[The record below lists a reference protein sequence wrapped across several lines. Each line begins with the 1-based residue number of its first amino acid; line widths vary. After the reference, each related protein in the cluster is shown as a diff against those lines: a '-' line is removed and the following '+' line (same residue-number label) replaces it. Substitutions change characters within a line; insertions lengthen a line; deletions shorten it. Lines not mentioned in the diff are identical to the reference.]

1 MALFTLDL
9 FFQASKHY
17 SPIRIRRFSNQP
29 QLQQQNEMGIIIE
42 TKLNLAKT
50 LRENVVTI
58 IGKLLFGNPAINLQ
72 PNEITSLMQLHALIS
87 TRQYPSTNLLELIRK
102 INGFETKINYITVF
116 QHLEQTLPFGYK
128 RLAATCLQA
137 LYRGCWDLFIND
149 VDFNVLKGISK
160 DAEKYAQ
167 SLSQTELDTTQT
179 IMEVIPRMLANN
191 QIVSTTDLIAGLL
204 VNVPIAMQTP
214 EVSYTESIMY
224 NYLLK
229 LHEGA
234 YVTNQ
239 QLGNSKDLVIYVLE
253 GLLAIPEVNNEIK
266 RIIQTLI
273 PFFIHGPIDDIN
285 LRKAIDPLNI
295 KFMKTAL
302 ANNTINLSNLLN
314 ILTPENFPNDLI
326 VARKQVISLEKLK
339 LLDSSKIFADFNMFE
354 YRTIEE
360 LLLAVLNKLQNTSIP
375 PNLSGVVKALY
386 ANAKIAFDTAPKY
399 LSSDLQVDQLLGS
412 FSNIQNQVLMQAI
425 NALKMELINTDINW
439 RKELQGRFEYG
450 SCSQARKCLGIMLA
464 TLAQTPRF
472 QIPNILGAIKLYFD
486 EVDGNGNLREI
497 SRRQIPE
504 PKLGLSHAKAVPT
517 QHYPTSMFPFR
528 KQTYYR
534 QPMRIDM
541 SIKKFHDR
549 NNCDI
554 PVSLNLERIRL
565 SLMYYNYIKSLGL
578 QTFIPK
584 VPYLRS
590 NVGSRRFTDNSDIN
604 HMTYIYNL

>member
-1 MALFTLDL
+1 
-9 FFQASKHY
+9 
-17 SPIRIRRFSNQP
+17 
-29 QLQQQNEMGIIIE
+29 MGIIIE
-42 TKLNLAKT
+42 TKLKLAKN
-50 LRENVVTI
+50 LRENVITI

-102 INGFETKINYITVF
+102 INGFETKINYITLF
-116 QHLEQTLPFGYK
+116 QHLEQTLPFGYN
-128 RLAATCLQA
+128 RLASTCLQA
-137 LYRGCWDLFIND
+137 LYRGSWDAFIND
-149 VDFNVLKGISK
+149 VDFNVLKGISR

-167 SLSQTELDTTQT
+167 TLTQTELDTTQT
-179 IMEVIPRMLANN
+179 IMEVIPRMLENN

-204 VNVPIAMQTP
+204 VNVPIAIQTP
-214 EVSYTESIMY
+214 EVSYTESVMY

-234 YVTNQ
+234 HVTNQ

-266 RIIQTLI
+266 RIIQTLL
-273 PFFIHGPIDDIN
+273 PFFVHRPMDDIN

-302 ANNTINLSNLLN
+302 ANNTINLSNLLS

-339 LLDSSKIFADFNMFE
+339 LLDSSKIFADFNLFE

-360 LLLAVLNKLQNTSIP
+360 LLLAVLNQLQITSIP
-375 PNLSGVVKALY
+375 PNLSGIVKALY

-412 FSNIQNQVLMQAI
+412 FSNIQNQALMQAI
-425 NALKMELINTDINW
+425 NTLKMELINTDINW
-439 RKELQGRFEYG
+439 RKDLQGRFDYG

-464 TLAQTPRF
+464 TLAQTPKF
-472 QIPNILGAIKLYFD
+472 QMPNILEAIKLYFD
-486 EVDGNGNLREI
+486 EVDENGNLREI

-504 PKLGLSHAKAVPT
+504 PKLGLSEDVPT
-517 QHYPTSMFPFR
+517 QHYPTNMLPFR
-528 KQTYYR
+528 KPIYYR
-534 QPMRIDM
+534 QPMQIDM
-541 SIKKFHDR
+541 PMKKFHDR
-549 NNCDI
+549 NYCDI
-554 PVSLNLERIRL
+554 PVSLNLERVRL
-565 SLMYYNYIKSLGL
+565 SLLYYNYIKSLGL
-578 QTFIPK
+578 QTLIPK

-604 HMTYIYNL
+604 DMTYVYNL